1 MATSAGQLLGE
12 NTLTSHGNRTLTSC
26 NHSQGCNRNSAR
38 MAGDLRSATPNAG
51 STTKENLKLTARF
64 LLTLATKAAYIVDS
78 NPAKVALGLV
88 KAIIEIKNVRCR
100 SSHHVL
106 TDYYSRL

>member
-1 MATSAGQLLGE
+1 M
-12 NTLTSHGNRTLTSC
+12 LTSC
-26 NHSQGCNRNSAR
+26 NCCQGRSGNSAR
-38 MAGDLRSATPNAG
+38 TAGNLRSATPNPG
-51 STTKENLKLTARF
+51 STTKENLRLTGRF
-64 LLTLATKAAYIVDS
+64 LLTLVRKIASIVDS

-88 KAIIEIKNVRCR
+88 KAIIEIKDVRCP